1 MVGAKGERVA
11 GDRQKARNHKDLHVW
26 QRAMSLVVSLYGVLK
41 SFPADERFS
50 LVDQIKRSAVSI
62 PSNIAEGAAR
72 QTSREF
78 IQFLHI
84 AAGSAAELDTQL
96 IIAQRLGFS
105 TAIESQLEELQIVR
119 KQLNVIIASLR
130 AKHEK

>member
-11 GDRQKARNHKDLHVW
+11 GDRQKARNHEDLHVW

-41 SFPADERFS
+41 SFPADERFG

-130 AKHEK
+130 EKHEK

>member
-1 MVGAKGERVA
+1 
-11 GDRQKARNHKDLHVW
+11 
-26 QRAMSLVVSLYGVLK
+26 MSLVVSLYGVLK
-41 SFPADERFS
+41 SFPADERFG

-105 TAIESQLEELQIVR
+105 TEIESQLEELQIVR
-119 KQLNVIIASLR
+119 KQLNVIVASLR

>member
-1 MVGAKGERVA
+1 MI
-11 GDRQKARNHKDLHVW
+11 GDWLA
-26 QRAMSLVVSLYGVLK
+26 QRGKEWLVIGRKLEIMRTFMCGSGRCLLLK
-41 SFPADERFS
+41 SFPADERFG

-130 AKHEK
+130 EKHEK